1 MSRLSLVLAFVC
13 SFFTISSCA
22 QEVVSDYRLSA
33 GDEVEITVY
42 GEEDLSVQLGLSDAG
57 TISYPLLGELNIY
70 SMSTGEVS
78 ELIRRQL
85 ADGYLVN
92 PNVSVRVLTY
102 REFFINGQV
111 EKPGAYPYQPGLS
124 LQKAVALAGGFTERA
139 SENDIFITKDGSNS
153 KQKAK
158 TNAIIQPG
166 DVITVEESF
175 F

>member
-1 MSRLSLVLAFVC
+1 MRRLSLVLAFVC
-13 SFFTISSCA
+13 SFFTLHSSA

-70 SMSTGEVS
+70 SMTTGEVS
-78 ELIRRQL
+78 ELIRGQL

-111 EKPGAYPYQPGLS
+111 ENPGAYPYQPGLS

-139 SENDIFITKDGSNS
+139 SDSDIFITKDGSSN
-153 KQKAK
+153 QLKAK
-158 TNAIIQPG
+158 PHTIIQPG
-166 DVITVEESF
+166 DVITVDESF